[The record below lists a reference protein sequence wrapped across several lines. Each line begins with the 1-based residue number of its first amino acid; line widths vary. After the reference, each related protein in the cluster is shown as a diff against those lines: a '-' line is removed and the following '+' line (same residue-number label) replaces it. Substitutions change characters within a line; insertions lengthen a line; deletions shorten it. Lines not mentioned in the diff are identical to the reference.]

1 MSTSPQKS
9 FRELM
14 MEEEKSPTQLSM
26 PGKIEFPGWAKSRKK
41 LRLIDLLLFSLNVVL
56 VTGSFGYIITV

>member
-26 PGKIEFPGWAKSRKK
+26 PGKIKFPGGAKSRNK
-41 LRLIDLLLFSLNVVL
+41 LRLIDLLLSSLIVVL